1 LVFLV
6 GGCMGSRSLAIWNLF
21 FKWFRDTF
29 IPHCGS
35 ARPVLL
41 LLDNHESPITI
52 EVIQLARAKRIE
64 ILEFPAHTTHIV
76 QPLDV
81 SINGPF
87 KAHVYKTA
95 TNLKFNQLLRTLNR
109 YMRVLL
115 TLKAK
120 WKS

>member
-1 LVFLV
+1 
-6 GGCMGSRSLAIWNLF
+6 M
-21 FKWFRDTF
+21 
-29 IPHCGS
+29 
-35 ARPVLL
+35 LL
-41 LLDNHESPITI
+41 LLDNHDSPITI

-64 ILEFPAHTTHIV
+64 ILEFPAHTTQIV

-109 YMRVLL
+109 YTRALL

>member
-1 LVFLV
+1 
-6 GGCMGSRSLAIWNLF
+6 M
-21 FKWFRDTF
+21 
-29 IPHCGS
+29 
-35 ARPVLL
+35 LL
-41 LLDNHESPITI
+41 LLDIHESPITI

-64 ILEFPAHTTHIV
+64 ILEFLAHTTHIV

-81 SINGPF
+81 SINGPL
-87 KAHVYKTA
+87 KAQVYKTA